1 MKSKSISSEKN
12 KSTRMRQICVES
24 QRPSK
29 VKRASMDGGGLALC
43 GQVETECNKESICT
57 WGCASAKYQ
66 SPSRVRG
73 VCLYKGCLE
82 WVSESEYV
90 EKGIHMSWGQ
100 SSIF

>member
-1 MKSKSISSEKN
+1 MCRKSEAKQGEEGIHAWRWA
-12 KSTRMRQICVES
+12 T
-24 QRPSK
+24 
-29 VKRASMDGGGLALC
+29 LC
-43 GQVETECNKESICT
+43 GQLEAKWNKESICT
-57 WGCASAKYQ
+57 WGCHSAEYQ